1 MQAKMRST
9 RLDRAFQQGLS
20 NSKEGTLVTAGVAW
34 SRASTRAPSRVLPL
48 CPRPLPLL
56 IPANPQTCP
65 SKGRWVSQQ
74 GSGSTL
80 QAHRSPAALSS
91 FRCV

>member
-1 MQAKMRST
+1 MQARMRST
-9 RLDRAFQQGLS
+9 GLDRAFQQGPS
-20 NSKEGTLVTAGVAW
+20 NSQEGTLVTAGVAW
-34 SRASTRAPSRVLPL
+34 SRASRAPSRVLPL

-65 SKGRWVSQQ
+65 SEGRWVSQQ

-80 QAHRSPAALSS
+80 QAHSSPAALSS